1 MLSPAPFKVGAM
13 KILITGAAAL
23 VGRYFA
29 ARARRQHEV
38 IALTRSELDITDQ
51 AAVERTVARHKPD
64 LIANCAVVQ
73 VDESEQNP
81 AKARAVNVEGPRFL
95 AEAANR
101 NGVEIVQFS
110 TQYAFD
116 GEPIGREFYTIEDR
130 VQPINNYGKTKV
142 AGEDAVRAACT
153 RHYIIRTSWV
163 FGVGKDSFLCTVPID
178 LRVGKRVR
186 AIDDIWSS
194 TTYAADLIDRVLEIQ
209 QRRHYGIYHIV
220 NDGVCTYYEYAL
232 EAGKLAG
239 LERAQI
245 DRLIEITHERDM
257 QRVAAR
263 PRYTPMRCILSQ
275 QIGLTP
281 MRPWREALAAY
292 VKGELE

>member
-1 MLSPAPFKVGAM
+1 M

-29 ARARRQHEV
+29 TRAQREHDV
-38 IALTRSELDITDQ
+38 VALKHSELDITDPL
-51 AAVERTVARHKPD
+51 AVERAVDQHRPD
-64 LIANCAVVQ
+64 LIANCAVIQ

-81 AKARAVNVEGPRFL
+81 AKARAVNAEGPRLL
-95 AEAANR
+95 AQAADRIEA
-101 NGVEIVQFS
+101 EIVQFS

-116 GEPIGREFYTIEDR
+116 GEPIGREFYTTDDP
-130 VQPINNYGKTKV
+130 VNPINNYGKTKV
-142 AGEDAVRAACT
+142 DGEDAVRAACA
-153 RHYIIRTSWV
+153 RSYIIRTSWV
-163 FGVGKDSFLCTVPID
+163 FGAGKDSFLCTVAGD
-178 LRVGKRVR
+178 LRSGKRVR

-209 QRRHYGIYHIV
+209 QRQRYGIYHVV

-239 LERAQI
+239 LQRAQI
-245 DRLIEITHERDM
+245 DSLIEITHERDM
-257 QRVAAR
+257 KRVAVR
-263 PRYTPMRCILSQ
+263 PRYTPMRCILSE

-281 MRPWREALAAY
+281 MRHWKEALAAY
-292 VKGELE
+292 VNSLGSRV